1 MQICG
6 LFQVALTQNHLL
18 LMVMI
23 MALFGPL
30 GNPGGIP

>member
-1 MQICG
+1 MQIYT
-6 LFQVALTQNHLL
+6 LFQVVLTQKHLP

-23 MALFGPL
+23 MALFGPP